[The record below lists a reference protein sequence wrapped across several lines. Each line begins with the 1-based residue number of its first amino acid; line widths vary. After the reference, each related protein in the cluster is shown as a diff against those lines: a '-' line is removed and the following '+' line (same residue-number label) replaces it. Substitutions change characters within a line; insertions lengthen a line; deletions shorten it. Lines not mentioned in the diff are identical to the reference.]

1 MEPWT
6 IPSRART
13 SPPRRS
19 TITASAARA
28 SAGAQRSIRD
38 RAAASIRSTPD
49 MWQDLLAEQTDL
61 LQAVLAPQL
70 EHHMRAAGVLVLLDR
85 SDAVYRRACDR
96 LALVEDRVGDLL
108 LRRKPSTGFHRLR
121 NGAD

>member
-1 MEPWT
+1 MERRT

-28 SAGAQRSIRD
+28 SAGAQRSIRA

-61 LQAVLAPQL
+61 LQAILAPQL
-70 EHHMRAAGVLVLLDR
+70 EHHVRAAGFLVLLDR
-85 SDAVYRRACDR
+85 SDAVCGRPCDR

-108 LRRKPSTGFHRLR
+108 LRRKPAAL
-121 NGAD
+121 